1 MQVAGVLMPEER
13 LAIGS

>member
-1 MQVAGVLMPEER
+1 MQVAGVLMPEEH